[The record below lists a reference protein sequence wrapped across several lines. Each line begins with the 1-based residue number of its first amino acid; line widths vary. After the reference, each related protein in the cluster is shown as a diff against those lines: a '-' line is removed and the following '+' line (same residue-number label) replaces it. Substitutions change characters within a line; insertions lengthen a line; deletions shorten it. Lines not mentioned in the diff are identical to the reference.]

1 MVSLAQEEANAME
14 AKAAALQA
22 LQEEAT
28 VAAAAAE
35 EAAALRGR
43 AAKLTATLAMKSAGL
58 SATQPSGQ
66 SAAAGPNTQLL
77 RTVDALGNEIDEA
90 DAALNSAE
98 STAGELGRLQR
109 KEEDG
114 VLTLERE
121 LQARGGGGSFG
132 GRATRRPHRVGCG
145 RIGVPSVGPPERRA
159 RPPQGRRE
167 EMLRAQMKTSK
178 RSELQAERSKL
189 SAEGARYAKEI
200 GEADAKAR
208 RLEDDQRSAEG
219 ERDAARSACK
229 QREEMGDKVVRSLKY
244 DLDKA
249 RARADG
255 PPGLPQSA
263 RSALSALSAL
273 CPCSL
278 PGVTLPSCCRRLG
291 CTARPSPSLRPAAR
305 Q

>member
-1 MVSLAQEEANAME
+1 
-14 AKAAALQA
+14 
-22 LQEEAT
+22 
-28 VAAAAAE
+28 
-35 EAAALRGR
+35 
-43 AAKLTATLAMKSAGL
+43 
-58 SATQPSGQ
+58 
-66 SAAAGPNTQLL
+66 
-77 RTVDALGNEIDEA
+77 
-90 DAALNSAE
+90 
-98 STAGELGRLQR
+98 
-109 KEEDG
+109 
-114 VLTLERE
+114 
-121 LQARGGGGSFG
+121 
-132 GRATRRPHRVGCG
+132 
-145 RIGVPSVGPPERRA
+145 
-159 RPPQGRRE
+159 
-167 EMLRAQMKTSK
+167 MLRAQMKTSK

-249 RARADG
+249 RARAAG